1 MIVACCGVLWAGV
14 KFTTAQSRAWATS
27 AAVSVAVEWFITNPT
42 ILLLEYLFIA
52 VVRSRYVQLM
62 TARDKA
68 LQARQHHEAVDVDEY
83 EYELEYEYGDS
94 RSGRRSVYEDDSSDE
109 EW

>member
-1 MIVACCGVLWAGV
+1 MACCGVLWAGV

-68 LQARQHHEAVDVDEY
+68 LQARQRHQAMDEY

-94 RSGRRSVYEDDSSDE
+94 RSGRRSVYEDDSSDG